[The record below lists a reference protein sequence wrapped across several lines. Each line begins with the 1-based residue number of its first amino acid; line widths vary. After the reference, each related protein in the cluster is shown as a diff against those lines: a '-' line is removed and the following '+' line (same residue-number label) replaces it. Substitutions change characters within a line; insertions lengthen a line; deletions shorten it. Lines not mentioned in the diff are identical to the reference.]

1 MIAGIDDA
9 GNDSGRV
16 EVAIPA
22 GATVELR
29 AEDLESGSGAA
40 VTGAL
45 GDGEGK
51 WRLTVR
57 SATPLAVVSLIR
69 SPEGHLSN
77 LSTVPVTPGTTPD
90 TLSVPWFPAAGGERQ
105 GFVRV
110 INRTGTAGKVSIH
123 PYDDSGRD
131 YEAFTLELGAREA
144 VHFNSDDL
152 ETGAPDKGLTGS
164 TGAGS
169 GHWRLE
175 FESELDI
182 EVLAYI
188 RARHDGFLTSMHDLA
203 PVVQGV
209 HRVVFFNPGSNENQ
223 VSRLALVNPGIEDA
237 TVEVTG
243 TDDDGASS
251 GMPIHLTV
259 PAGTVL
265 MPSAAELESGD
276 GEGIDHGALGRRARQ
291 VAARRHRRPAHPGD
305 EPPREPHR
313 TSLQSLHRTWT

>member
-1 MIAGIDDA
+1 MGQLT
-9 GNDSGRV
+9 GRRAV
-16 EVAIPA
+16 V
-22 GATVELR
+22 VELERRDDEPLFVDLLAQTR
-29 AEDLESGSGAA
+29 ALAPADVDVVHA
-40 VTGAL
+40 V
-45 GDGEGK
+45 DGEADEALAAERG
-51 WRLTVR
+51 RGDEHVGG
-57 SATPLAVVSLIR
+57 LAVAD
-69 SPEGHLSN
+69 
-77 LSTVPVTPGTTPD
+77 PGVVAD
-90 TLSVPWFPAAGGERQ
+90 VHVARAHRL
-105 GFVRV
+105 
-110 INRTGTAGKVSIH
+110 
-123 PYDDSGRD
+123 GR
-131 YEAFTLELGAREA
+131 
-144 VHFNSDDL
+144 

-175 FESELDI
+175 FESEIDI

-223 VSRLALVNPGIEDA
+223 VSRLALVNPGTEDA

-243 TDDDGASS
+243 TDDDGASP

-276 GEGIDHGALGRRARQ
+276 GEGIDHGALGDGRGKWRLAVTADQ
-291 VAARRHRRPAHPGD
+291 PILVMSLLENPTGHLSNLSTVPGRSV
-305 EPPREPHR
+305 EG
-313 TSLQSLHRTWT
+313 L